1 MIIATRSAVPILC
14 FWLAMLTLP
23 AVAEDAPFVRDVFN
37 RINGQRKQHHLSTL
51 TYNKTLEKAAQA
63 HAEWMARERK
73 MEHLQP
79 APASFEGTQGRPT
92 PQTKE
97 RRVAYCPR
105 FFAYSA

>member
-1 MIIATRSAVPILC
+1 MNRRTLGSLLTII
-14 FWLAMLTLP
+14 MLGASTSS
-23 AVAEDAPFVRDVFN
+23 VQDAPFVRDVFN
-37 RINGQRKQHHLSTL
+37 RINGQRNQHHLSTL

>member
-1 MIIATRSAVPILC
+1 MISRRKLAILLFLAV
-14 FWLAMLTLP
+14 LP
-23 AVAEDAPFVRDVFN
+23 VAAQARDVPFVRDVFN
-37 RINGQRKQHHLSTL
+37 RINGQRKQHRLSTL
-51 TYNKTLEKAAQA
+51 PYNKTLEKSAQA

-73 MEHLQP
+73 MDHLQP

-92 PQTKE
+92 PRTKE